1 MGKRSDYGRVER
13 DSYETPASAVEWLLP
28 WLRPR
33 TRFFE
38 PCVGAG
44 KLAGHLEGAGHVLV
58 GSSDLPVDARSAH
71 YDIPPGAVIITNPP
85 YWSRPEDLHPLIC
98 NLSNQ
103 CPAWLLLPGNWPFN
117 LGSAELVGQRCRLI
131 VPAGRPKWIPNS
143 PHSAMDDAA
152 WYAFGCPDPW
162 NVTRFIP
169 RHERAA
175 NRLISTNSSK
185 FRGKSGVREE
195 IDENTLLEAMPDFIP
210 FL

>member
-1 MGKRSDYGRVER
+1 
-13 DSYETPASAVEWLLP
+13 
-28 WLRPR
+28 
-33 TRFFE
+33 
-38 PCVGAG
+38 
-44 KLAGHLEGAGHVLV
+44 
-58 GSSDLPVDARSAH
+58 
-71 YDIPPGAVIITNPP
+71 
-85 YWSRPEDLHPLIC
+85 
-98 NLSNQ
+98 
-103 CPAWLLLPGNWPFN
+103 
-117 LGSAELVGQRCRLI
+117 
-131 VPAGRPKWIPNS
+131 
-143 PHSAMDDAA
+143 MDDAA